1 MKFNCPEAWLSNLQ
15 GIGWGRDRE
24 NQKNP
29 CVLSSR
35 ILESSGGPRHV
46 FNVWPNTCSFAS
58 QWDMRWEELS
68 DGIIRTKQTAGW
80 MVCLQIIACLL
91 IANTRF
97 TGPLDIWYLLRPS
110 VQMWTHGRGLCR

>member
-1 MKFNCPEAWLSNLQ
+1 MISKGL
-15 GIGWGRDRE
+15 GWGRYSEEQE
-24 NQKNP
+24 NP
-29 CVLSSR
+29 WFLSSR

-58 QWDMRWEELS
+58 QWDVLWEELS

-80 MVCLQIIACLL
+80 MVCLRIIACLL

-97 TGPLDIWYLLRPS
+97 TGQLDIWCLPTPS
-110 VQMWTHGRGLCR
+110 VRMWTHGRGPHR